1 MFSFIGQDRRHSRA
15 FIAFIVYITLFLD
28 NMLLT
33 VIVPILP
40 DYLGHFY
47 SNSNASFSIPK
58 SVIYKNF
65 DLHYVPKLIG
75 ATTENVLLKNF
86 TGTSDQQRSLE
97 SENGSIGILLAV
109 KALVQL
115 VFNPIVGNVSAKL
128 GYSIPIAFGTLS
140 LFLASVIFALGQSYG
155 SLFVARAIH
164 GVGSACV
171 CVCGMSLVAQLYTEP
186 DKRSRIMGTILGSI
200 AVGVL
205 IGYPFGGIAYDIVG
219 KAAPFHI
226 LTVLCLMV
234 LVVQLACLDFSC
246 RSQTSSVV
254 LDEGHS
260 KWIPLLTDRLI
271 LVIIGAIWI
280 STSAMSILEPCLP
293 LWMISVLHP
302 KKWQLGTV
310 FIPDSVGYWIG
321 TNFFGGVAYRFGQ
334 IKIAILSLAVV
345 GVSCIVIPSATTV
358 LGLLLPHFSLGL
370 GIGVLDAALV
380 PLLATIVDSQCEN
393 DNDSDICESS
403 PNYGAVYA
411 IQQIAVSLAYS
422 LAPILGGEL
431 VPWIGFPWLMR
442 LMGLLNLAYGPFLVC
457 SGIRESVRCLLQKRS
472 EVPLASVE
480 FAHTEGSYKRFYN
493 AVD

>member
-1 MFSFIGQDRRHSRA
+1 
-15 FIAFIVYITLFLD
+15 LD
-28 NMLLT
+28 
-33 VIVPILP
+33 
-40 DYLGHFY
+40 
-47 SNSNASFSIPK
+47 
-58 SVIYKNF
+58 
-65 DLHYVPKLIG
+65 
-75 ATTENVLLKNF
+75 
-86 TGTSDQQRSLE
+86 

-115 VFNPIVGNVSAKL
+115 VFNPIVGNVSSKL

-140 LFLASVIFALGQSYG
+140 LFLASVIFALGNSYA

-186 DKRSRIMGTILGSI
+186 DKRSKIMGTILGSI

-226 LTVLCLMV
+226 LTVLCLMI
-234 LVVQLACLDFSC
+234 LV
-246 RSQTSSVV
+246 TSSIIV
-254 LDEGHS
+254 DEGHS

-271 LVIIGAIWI
+271 LVVIGAIWI

-321 TNFFGGVAYRFGQ
+321 TNFFGSVAYKFGQ
-334 IKIAILSLAVV
+334 IKIAILSLTVV

-358 LGLLLPHFSLGL
+358 FGLLLPHFSLGL

-380 PLLATIVDSQCEN
+380 PLLATIVESQ
-393 DNDSDICESS
+393 CESS

-442 LMGLLNLAYGPFLVC
+442 VMGLLNLVYGPLLV
-457 SGIRESVRCLLQKRS
+457 
-472 EVPLASVE
+472 
-480 FAHTEGSYKRFYN
+480 Y
-493 AVD
+493 